1 MTESRRRLSGPPA
14 PGYHPSW
21 SPPSQRAMCA
31 RRAYMVVWRLKVNIR
46 GTAEEVQWRASRNA
60 AAAGGVAV
68 TARLSYENSHAPV
81 AQLDRA
87 LPSEGRGHKFESCRA
102 RHSTP

>member
-1 MTESRRRLSGPPA
+1 MVTSVSACTVRTA
-14 PGYHPSW
+14 
-21 SPPSQRAMCA
+21 
-31 RRAYMVVWRLKVNIR
+31 RAYMVVTRLKVNIR
-46 GTAEEVQWRASRNA
+46 GTTEEVQGRASRNPIA
-60 AAAGGVAV
+60 TGGVAV

-102 RHSTP
+102 RQIITL